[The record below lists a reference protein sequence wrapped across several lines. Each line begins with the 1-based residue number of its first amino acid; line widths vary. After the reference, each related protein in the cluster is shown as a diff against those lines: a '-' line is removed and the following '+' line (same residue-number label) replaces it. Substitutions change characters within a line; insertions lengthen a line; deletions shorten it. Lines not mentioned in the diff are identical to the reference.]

1 MADLNDV
8 AGGKPWGGWRAT
20 ASDAVRVFGFAS
32 LTERGA
38 VLGLSVIYGVLDLV
52 SLTMLVPLLAAAAD
66 MGGSNKNAV
75 VALRTMF
82 AQFQLPFE
90 APVILAAVLT
100 GLALKALTGIVL
112 QRLVDC
118 VVERTNQLAQLD
130 LIRGLLAVRWSWFV
144 QQPVGRLAHAIGAEA
159 ASAGAAF
166 RYLTDLITS
175 GVQVLAFVLIA
186 ALLSWQFLVVLVVV
200 ALVATLALWPLTR
213 RGRRT
218 VRGDTRRLRRQAG
231 LFVNTLSGVKA
242 IRAMG
247 RGQYFAAELESE
259 IRERGGPPRPRLD
272 GNAAVEL
279 REPAVGALLAIG
291 FYLAVT
297 RLALPL
303 QDLVIM
309 AILTVRALG
318 SVLPMQRQ
326 MQRFVRNRHKLA
338 GLTELQA
345 DCAAQ
350 REPTFGAVP
359 PRLTKALQL
368 EGVRFGFPGRDILR
382 DLCIEVPAGRITTLT
397 GRSGIGK
404 STIVDLVVGLQQP
417 AAGRVTIDGVDLAE
431 IDIAAWRLVTGYV
444 PQEILLVHDS
454 LLRNVTLGAPG
465 LPPNSAMAAL
475 EAAGAAGFV
484 AELPQGLASSV
495 GERGAMLS
503 GGQRQRI
510 AIARALLLQ
519 PTLLILDEA
528 TSGLDPATEAE
539 ICHNVRELCRRRGLT
554 VLAISHQP
562 GWQRI
567 ADRVYRLEPGG
578 SATLLKAGETVLP

>member
-1 MADLNDV
+1 MCCS
-8 AGGKPWGGWRAT
+8 
-20 ASDAVRVFGFAS
+20 ASFNS
-32 LTERGA
+32 
-38 VLGLSVIYGVLDLV
+38 
-52 SLTMLVPLLAAAAD
+52 
-66 MGGSNKNAV
+66 
-75 VALRTMF
+75 
-82 AQFQLPFE
+82 
-90 APVILAAVLT
+90 
-100 GLALKALTGIVL
+100 
-112 QRLVDC
+112 
-118 VVERTNQLAQLD
+118 VVERTNQSAQLD

-144 QQPVGRLAHAIGAEA
+144 QQPVGRLAHAIGTEA

-186 ALLSWQFLVVLVVV
+186 ALLSWQFLVVLVVI

-259 IRERGGPPRPRLD
+259 IRDRGGASRPRLD

-297 RLALPL
+297 RLHLPL

-350 REPTFGAVP
+350 REPAFGAVP
-359 PRLTKALQL
+359 PRLTKALRF
-368 EGVRFGFPGRDILR
+368 EGVRFGFPGRDILS

-431 IDIAAWRLVTGYV
+431 IDIAAWRLLTGYV

-465 LPPNSAMAAL
+465 LEPRHRHGGPRGRRGCRFCRRI
-475 EAAGAAGFV
+475 AAGAGEQRRGTRRHALGRAAATDRDRPGPAAATDF
-484 AELPQGLASSV
+484 ADSGRGDLRPGPRDRGRNLPQRARTLPP
-495 GERGAMLS
+495 
-503 GGQRQRI
+503 
-510 AIARALLLQ
+510 ARAYRAGDLS
-519 PTLLILDEA
+519 PARMA
-528 TSGLDPATEAE
+528 TD
-539 ICHNVRELCRRRGLT
+539 RR
-554 VLAISHQP
+554 P
-562 GWQRI
+562 
-567 ADRVYRLEPGG
+567 RL
-578 SATLLKAGETVLP
+578 STRAWW